1 MGIPLLNSERFL
13 LPVNLSLV
21 YLLLLSIHGNV
32 NPVRLLMV
40 PMLPI
45 LGTVAALVGMDE
57 WTLLSGRCAGTRIT
71 PEELRQ
77 FPLTFVPN
85 SCCTSRWGS
94 QRCTSFHCIHPSYWH
109 CSCQSWYYR
118 LCWLCSPNR
127 SPGPAFWGWRS
138 CSSPGLHC

>member
-1 MGIPLLNSERFL
+1 MGIPLQSSERFL

-57 WTLLSGRCAGTRIT
+57 CTLLSGRCAGTRIT

-77 FPLTFVPN
+77 FPLTFVPKFMLYEPLREP
-85 SCCTSRWGS
+85 T
-94 QRCTSFHCIHPSYWH
+94 
-109 CSCQSWYYR
+109 
-118 LCWLCSPNR
+118 
-127 SPGPAFWGWRS
+127 
-138 CSSPGLHC
+138 LHEFPLYPPELLTL